1 MYENVELL
9 KKDLKR
15 FPLPLKGKKEL
26 EALFPYVQNSQIV
39 LCASGYGPYDSG
51 KNCWFVLTDTNVF
64 IVLKASMMGAPS
76 IITVPLRDID
86 AAIENRGML
95 LSKLTL
101 TSKGTAY
108 TLHNAQKN
116 DTTAFVTYFNKRKLE
131 LLNSE
136 TNVSKQPVQ
145 NENSTD
151 TANIQAEETQS
162 VPTISKPIT
171 EQSVKPSKKKP
182 GCMTRILQSFLLI
195 IILLAII
202 GKFSDKD
209 GKDHATDSSSKQTTN
224 AIQRTNEVVT
234 PSRQK
239 GSKAFVKANG
249 IKIFKEAELKNIL
262 GELIKGP
269 EIRIQ
274 EGLSSSG
281 DLPVRYKVNVMK
293 SGKVDIVGWL
303 AEDTLSNPV
312 DVAAQQR
319 AQEQERVG
327 AMENTAR
334 EIITKVFG
342 KTSNRDNQP
351 RIIQM
356 SSIPQVDGTLTL
368 DCRLRINDNLT
379 QRYIVLGF
387 VRDTQRAM
395 QKLVADSKLSGYE
408 EFRFYGAF
416 PMQDMY
422 GNVREDFICKIFLKR
437 SVARTINWDNLTMEM
452 FHSLLRR
459 LNDGTN
465 CTYWWHGA
473 ALKGVN
479 LD

>member
-1 MYENVELL
+1 MKPCCPTL
-9 KKDLKR
+9 KIVK
-15 FPLPLKGKKEL
+15 
-26 EALFPYVQNSQIV
+26 LFYVLNGQ
-39 LCASGYGPYDSG
+39 GPFD
-51 KNCWFVLTDTNVF
+51 KNKTCWFLLTDLNVF
-64 IVLKASMMGAPS
+64 IVLKASMFGAPS
-76 IITVPLRDID
+76 VIAISLKDVDSV
-86 AAIENRGML
+86 IENRGLL
-95 LSKLTL
+95 LSQLVL
-101 TSKGTAY
+101 ISKGTTY
-108 TLHNAQKN
+108 TLHNAQKEA
-116 DTTAFVTYFNKRKLE
+116 TAAFVNYFNKRKLE

-136 TNVSKQPVQ
+136 TNVSAQPVQ

-151 TANIQAEETQS
+151 TSNIQAAQS

-171 EQSVKPSKKKP
+171 DQSVKPSKKKP

-209 GKDHATDSSSKQTTN
+209 GKDHATDSNSKQTTN

-262 GELIKGP
+262 GELIQGT

-342 KTSNRDNQP
+342 KTSNRNDLP
-351 RIIQM
+351 SIIQM

-368 DCRLRINDNLT
+368 DCRLRIDDNLT

-387 VRDTQRAM
+387 IMDTKRAM
-395 QKLVADSKLSGYE
+395 QKLFDDPKLSGYE

-422 GNVREDFICKIFLKR
+422 GNVRENNICKIFLKR
-437 SVARTINWDNLTMEM
+437 SVARKINWDNLTTEM
-452 FHSLLRR
+452 FHDLLRR
-459 LNDGTN
+459 INDDKN

-473 ALKGVN
+473 ALRETN
-479 LD
+479 LY